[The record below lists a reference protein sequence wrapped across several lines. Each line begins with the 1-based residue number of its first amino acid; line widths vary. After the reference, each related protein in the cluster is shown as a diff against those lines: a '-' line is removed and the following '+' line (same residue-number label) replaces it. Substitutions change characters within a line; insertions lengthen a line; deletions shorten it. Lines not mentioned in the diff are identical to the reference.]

1 MDCTMKH
8 LTNNKGEKMK
18 GKDKFTE
25 AEISKLKM
33 LIQKRCKTPS
43 NQQKAIRNKMR
54 AIGFYG
60 QDDFGIVDMTI
71 EKFEYL
77 IENNQIT
84 IIDAEKNLK
93 DAIEPKE

>member
-33 LIQKRCKTPS
+33 LIQK
-43 NQQKAIRNKMR
+43 
-54 AIGFYG
+54 
-60 QDDFGIVDMTI
+60 
-71 EKFEYL
+71 
-77 IENNQIT
+77 
-84 IIDAEKNLK
+84 
-93 DAIEPKE
+93 